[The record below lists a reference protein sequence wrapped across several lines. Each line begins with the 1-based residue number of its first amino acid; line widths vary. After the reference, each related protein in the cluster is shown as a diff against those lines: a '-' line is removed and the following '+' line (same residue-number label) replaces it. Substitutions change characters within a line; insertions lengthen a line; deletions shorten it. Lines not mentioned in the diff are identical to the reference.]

1 MGPAMSTD
9 KLQERLNFM
18 RLDTEARGA
27 LQRAKALIEAG
38 LSTGLDR
45 FYEQVRK
52 VPAVAKFFSGEQ
64 HIGAAKGAQAR
75 HWSRIASG
83 EFSADYYASVQRIGE
98 THARIGLEPQWYI
111 GGYGLILENL
121 IRHVVEAKAKKGPF
135 GRTIDA
141 KDVSDTL
148 VALTKAALIDMDLA
162 ISVYLD
168 ASERERRRLEDERRI
183 AEEQQNVV
191 VSNIAAGL
199 SKLSSGDMTFRIDVP
214 FAGDYEKLRTDFNDA
229 MSTLQEAMKVIA
241 ANASGIRSGA
251 NEITS
256 ASDDLSRRTEQ
267 QAATLEE
274 TAAALDQITATV
286 KKTASGATQANNV
299 VSAARGDAQTSGE
312 VVSQAVAAM
321 GEIERSA
328 KQISQIIGVIDE
340 ISFQTNLLALN
351 AGVEAARAGE
361 AGRGFAVVASE
372 VRALAQR
379 SSDAAKE
386 IKTLILESS
395 RHVETGVDLVGRTGE
410 ALGQI
415 VGKVN
420 EISGL
425 VAEISASAQE
435 QSTALTEVNSAIN
448 QMDQTTQQN
457 AAMVEE
463 STAASHA
470 LTHEAEILTQLVA
483 KFEIGAPHPAV
494 TTTAS
499 APAPKPATPKPVM
512 AKSATPAPKP
522 ATPQA
527 KAPAAN
533 TTVAKPAANA
543 GTAAYST
550 RGATALKPSA
560 EEDWQEF

>member
-1 MGPAMSTD
+1 MSTD

-18 RLDTEARGA
+18 RLDAEARGA
-27 LQRAKALIEAG
+27 LQRAKGLIEAG

-83 EFSADYYASVQRIGE
+83 EFNADYYASVQRIGE
-98 THARIGLEPQWYI
+98 THARIGLEPKWYI
-111 GGYGLILENL
+111 GGYGLILDSL
-121 IRHVVEAKAKKGPF
+121 IRHVVAAKTKKRGLF
-135 GRTIDA
+135 GGFDA
-141 KDVSDTL
+141 EDLSDTI
-148 VALTKAALIDMDLA
+148 VALTKAAMIDMDLA
-162 ISVYLD
+162 IAVYLD
-168 ASERERRRLEDERRI
+168 AGERDRKRLEAERDV
-183 AEEQQNVV
+183 AEEQTRVV
-191 VSNIAAGL
+191 VSNLAAGL
-199 SKLSSGDMTFRIDVP
+199 SKLSAGDMTYRIDVP

-229 MSTLQEAMKVIA
+229 MSTLHEAMKVIA

-251 NEITS
+251 NEITQ

-286 KKTASGATQANNV
+286 KKTASGASQANAV
-299 VSAARGDAQTSGE
+299 VGAARGDAQKSGE
-312 VVSQAVAAM
+312 IVGQAVAAM

-395 RHVETGVDLVGRTGE
+395 RQVETGVDLVGRTGE
-410 ALGQI
+410 SLGQI
-415 VGKVN
+415 VGKVG

-435 QSTALTEVNSAIN
+435 QSTALTEVNTAIN

-470 LTHEAEILTQLVA
+470 LTHEAEILTQFVA
-483 KFEIGAPHPAV
+483 KFEIGAPHPAISTV
-494 TTTAS
+494 SIAPAPKTAAPRS
-499 APAPKPATPKPVM
+499 PAPAPKPQ
-512 AKSATPAPKP
+512 
-522 ATPQA
+522 TPQTR
-527 KAPAAN
+527 PAAASAN
-533 TTVAKPAANA
+533 AAKPAAKA
-543 GTAAYST
+543 ATPAYST
-550 RGATALKPSA
+550 RGATALKASA

>member
-1 MGPAMSTD
+1 MSAD
-9 KLQERLNFM
+9 QLKDRLEFI
-18 RLDTEARGA
+18 RLDAAARGA
-27 LQRAKALIEAG
+27 LQRAKGAIEKG
-38 LSTGLDR
+38 LGAGLDR

-52 VPAVAKFFSGEQ
+52 VPAVSKFFSGEQ

-75 HWSRIASG
+75 HWVRIASG
-83 EFSADYYASVQRIGE
+83 DFSSDYYASVQRIGE
-98 THARIGLEPQWYI
+98 THARIGLEPKWYI
-111 GGYGLILENL
+111 GGYALMLESL
-121 IRHVVEAKAKKGPF
+121 IREVVEAKAAKRGLF
-135 GRTIDA
+135 GR
-141 KDVSDTL
+141 VDTNDL
-148 VALTKAALIDMDLA
+148 SETLAALTKAALIDMDLA

-168 ASERERRRLEDERRI
+168 ASERERVRLQQEREA
-183 AEEQQNVV
+183 AEEAQRRVV
-191 VSNIAAGL
+191 TGVAEGL
-199 SKLSSGDMTFRIDVP
+199 SKLAAGDLTFRLSEP
-214 FAGDYEKLRTDFNDA
+214 FPGEYEKLRADFNDA
-229 MSTLQEAMKVIA
+229 MATLQDSMKVIA
-241 ANASGIRSGA
+241 TNAGGIRSGA
-251 NEITS
+251 NEITQ

-286 KKTASGATQANNV
+286 KKTASGSTQANSV
-299 VSAARGDAQTSGE
+299 VAAARVDAQRSGE
-312 VVSQAVAAM
+312 VVGHAVAAM

-386 IKTLILESS
+386 IKGLIMESS
-395 RHVETGVDLVGRTGE
+395 RHVETGVDLVHRTGD

-415 VGKVN
+415 VSKVS

-425 VAEISASAQE
+425 VGEISASAQE
-435 QSTALTEVNSAIN
+435 QSTALTEVNTAIN

-483 KFEIGAPHPAV
+483 KFEIGAPHPATSTATQRPPV
-494 TTTAS
+494 TARTLPPS
-499 APAPKPATPKPVM
+499 M
-512 AKSATPAPKP
+512 H
-522 ATPQA
+522 A
-527 KAPAAN
+527 KAAP
-533 TTVAKPAANA
+533 TR
-543 GTAAYST
+543 AYST